1 MGKESGV
8 ELWSASL
15 HFGGGL
21 THPSPSKA
29 SCAGRVTDGKVLMAL
44 FSIIVL
50 RQSFPPIGAGG
61 GSVGLSYPSTCE
73 ASTEL
78 RSVFLVMGLRVKPLG
93 TKWDC

>member
-15 HFGGGL
+15 RFGGGL

-29 SCAGRVTDGKVLMAL
+29 SCAGRVTDREVLMAL
-44 FSIIVL
+44 FSIIAL
-50 RQSFPPIGAGG
+50 CQSFPPIGAGG